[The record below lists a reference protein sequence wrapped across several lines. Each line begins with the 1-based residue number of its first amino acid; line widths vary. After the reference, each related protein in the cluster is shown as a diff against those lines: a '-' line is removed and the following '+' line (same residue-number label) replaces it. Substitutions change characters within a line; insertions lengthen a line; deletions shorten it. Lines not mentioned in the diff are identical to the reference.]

1 MKILFLFLLLSIS
14 GISQGLVKVNTS
26 TYFVNN
32 NNLVLKDMDLTVDGN
47 LKANGVISFTNGN
60 FTMNGGFDSGTGK
73 FVFTNTTTHDHYL
86 YTSSSSNN
94 TFYDITV
101 LGDVATLY
109 DLHLLSDI
117 NVNNHLQLQSQKLN
131 LSNHNINFGTTGY
144 IDGESNS
151 QFLYD
156 DPDIGTG
163 YIQSVVNIGSS
174 STVNPGNL
182 GLEIT
187 THSNQM
193 GSTVIRRYHKKADI
207 GSGLYGTHRIFDVN
221 PTYNGVDYGGNLNV
235 DLKFNYF
242 DDILGSIDA
251 STLKLYR
258 STDGITW
265 ENKGG
270 SVDISNGYITVT
282 GFEHFSQVTIAP
294 DNGALPVELLYF
306 EGWELK
312 PDNMLKWVTVSENN
326 SSYFDIEWSIDGDNW
341 RSIGVRNAAGNSNEK
356 INYYYFTPIEF
367 CGINYYRLNQIDID
381 GKSKEYGPILINNT
395 TNKKNIIKY
404 INLLGQI
411 VEKNTKGIILQV
423 YEDGTSDKI
432 VNY

>member
-14 GISQGLVKVNTS
+14 AIGQGLVVVNTS

-32 NNLVLKDMDLTVDGN
+32 NNLVLKDMNLTVDGN

-73 FVFTNTTTHDHYL
+73 FIFTNTTTHDHYL

-101 LGDVATLY
+101 LGDVSTLY

-117 NVNNHLQLQSQKLN
+117 NVNNHLQLQSQKFN
-131 LSNHNINFGTTGY
+131 LSGHSINLGATGH

-163 YIQSVVNIGSS
+163 YIQSVVNIGAS

-207 GSGLYGTHRIFDVN
+207 GSGLYGTHRIFDVS

-282 GFEHFSQVTIAP
+282 GFEHFSQITIAP

-367 CGINYYRLNQIDID
+367 WGINYYRLNQIDID

-423 YEDGTSDKI
+423 YEDGTSDKV